1 MDGRLGRPRRYW
13 VALGGK
19 GGVSRDGVVVGLIWL
34 ILTVAGEALAWNV
47 EFFPS
52 AAADQAIII
61 DESFAMLVR
70 LAIPVMAFVIA
81 MLVYSA
87 LRFRHR
93 GDPLEDGPPTQ
104 ANKKVM
110 GAWFGVTTALTVL
123 MIINPGITGLN
134 ELWERADE
142 PVDMVIEIEGSR
154 FFWRAGYSEYG
165 FSTFSGNPT
174 DELVL
179 PIGAHVRFDITSVDV
194 LHSFW
199 IPAFRMKIDAVPGM
213 TTVVHV
219 RATELGDYRDDINFR
234 VQCAELCGVLH
245 GQMTMP
251 VRVVTQLEFEAWVT
265 TKQ

>member
-1 MDGRLGRPRRYW
+1 L
-13 VALGGK
+13 
-19 GGVSRDGVVVGLIWL
+19 SRDGVLVGLFWL
-34 ILTVAGEALAWNV
+34 ILTVVGEMVALRV

-52 AAADQAIII
+52 PAADQATII
-61 DESFAMLVR
+61 DDSFRMLVL

-93 GDPLEDGPPTQ
+93 GDPLADGPPTQ
-104 ANKKVM
+104 ANKKVL
-110 GAWFGVTTALTVL
+110 GVWFGVTTALTVL
-123 MIINPGITGLN
+123 MIVNPGITGLN

-142 PVDMVIEIEGSR
+142 PVDMVIEVEGSQ
-154 FFWRAGYSEYG
+154 FFWRATYAEYG
-165 FSTFSGNPT
+165 FSTFSGNPA

-179 PIGAHVRFDITSVDV
+179 PLGAHVRFAITSRDV

-213 TTVVHV
+213 TTAVHV
-219 RATELGDYRDDINFR
+219 RPTKLGDPDEDINFR

-251 VRVVTQLEFEAWVT
+251 VRVVSQLEFEEWA
-265 TKQ
+265 KARQQ